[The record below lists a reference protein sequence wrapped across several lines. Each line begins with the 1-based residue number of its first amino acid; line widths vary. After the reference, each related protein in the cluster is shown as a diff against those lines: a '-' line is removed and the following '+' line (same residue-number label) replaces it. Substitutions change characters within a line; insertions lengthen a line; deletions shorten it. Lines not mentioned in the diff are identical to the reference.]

1 MSCTRYEEAL
11 TAAALGA
18 GSDRGL
24 VQHLSECSSCR
35 TKLDEARLA
44 VVAMD
49 RDLQTLLSVTP
60 APDFTVRV
68 TTRALE
74 APRPHAWIHWAAA
87 AATCAAIVVAA
98 IGVRGLLDRASPVTP
113 MRVSGSSGPVASP
126 PRAEAP
132 VEVTADAPG
141 RALAETPV
149 RALERAI
156 RRRQVRT
163 SRAAMAPPDVT
174 REVVVQPEQVRAVRR
189 FVVAVAEGRFALEEL
204 PRTADASLIVPMTVQ
219 PIPVREIE
227 VRDASATARPVVQGG
242 E

>member
-1 MSCTRYEEAL
+1 MSCTRYDEAL
-11 TAAALGA
+11 TVVALGVA
-18 GSDRGL
+18 PDHRL

-60 APDFTVRV
+60 AADFTVRV
-68 TTRALE
+68 TARALE
-74 APRPHAWIHWAAA
+74 APRPHTWIHWAAA
-87 AATCAAIVVAA
+87 AATCAAIAVAA

-141 RALAETPV
+141 GALAETPV
-149 RALERAI
+149 RALEPAI
-156 RRRQVRT
+156 RRR
-163 SRAAMAPPDVT
+163 P
-174 REVVVQPEQVRAVRR
+174 
-189 FVVAVAEGRFALEEL
+189 VAEGRFALEES
-204 PRTADASLIVPMTVQ
+204 PRTADGSLIVPMNVQ
-219 PIPVREIE
+219 PILVREIE
-227 VRDASATARPVVQGG
+227 VLDASATARPAVQGG

>member
-1 MSCTRYEEAL
+1 MSCTRYDEAL
-11 TAAALGA
+11 TAVALGA
-18 GSDRGL
+18 ASDRGL

-60 APDFTVRV
+60 AADFTARV
-68 TTRALE
+68 TARALE

-163 SRAAMAPPDVT
+163 SRAAMAPADVT

-189 FVVAVAEGRFALEEL
+189 FVMAVAEGRFALEES
-204 PRTADASLIVPMTVQ
+204 PRTADGSLIVPMTVQ
-219 PIPVREIE
+219 PILVLEIE
-227 VRDASATARPVVQGG
+227 VLDASATARPAVQGG